1 MKTLSQLIN
10 EQLVFESF
18 EDFCFYKK
26 IENVSLTV
34 QKEFFKWNYFGFDSY
49 DNFVIDL
56 YERNN

>member
-26 IENVSLTV
+26 IENVSLTT
-34 QKEFFKWNYFGFDSY
+34 QKEFLSG
-49 DNFVIDL
+49 IILDL
-56 YERNN
+56 IRMIILL